1 MKERKIIFYLP
12 EPETEKHNL
21 KHNHPET
28 YSGNNEPLKLKESGK
43 ILKSLRLLMV
53 LPALAVFLWS
63 GSLFCYSQTGK
74 TGPASKVKLPPAKKF
89 VLEWLG
95 QKEQV
100 EFFGR
105 ISDRIW
111 SFAELGLQEYK
122 SAALLSE
129 TLEKEG
135 FKVERGLAG
144 LPTCFVATYGDG
156 KPVIGFL
163 GEYDALP
170 MLSQKGR
177 VPRKE
182 PLVEGAPGHG
192 CGHNTMGTAAVA
204 AAIATKKAMERF
216 GLKGTI
222 KVFGSPAEEILA
234 SRPYMVRAGLFE
246 GVDAVIDNH
255 SSSDFGT
262 AYGVSGNA
270 VISVIFTFKG
280 KTAHSA
286 GAPWEGRSALDA
298 VELMNVATN
307 YLREHLNPAHRLHYV
322 ILQGGE
328 APNVVPDRASVW
340 YYIRNTDEQLEQM
353 YERVVNCARAAAL
366 ATGTELA
373 EIKVLSATH
382 QFHGNKALA
391 ELIQKN
397 IELVGMPAW
406 EEEELAFARALQE
419 ELKSREKGLKTEVNK
434 LREPRDSFI
443 GGGSTDVG
451 EVTLVAPTAT
461 VRFPSNVPGAI
472 GHHWSTVASVYGSI
486 AWKGLNAGARAMALS
501 AIDLLTSPEE
511 LKKIRKEFE
520 EYIKTHPFK
529 SFLPEDARP
538 PLDLNKP
545 LMDKWR
551 ALLEQFEI
559 KD

>member
-1 MKERKIIFYLP
+1 MNLLTILNKPGNHSRRQ
-12 EPETEKHNL
+12 NL
-21 KHNHPET
+21 KANSFFSLLFILLFTFAGSHLLVGAENFLAQQKKP
-28 YSGNNEPLKLKESGK
+28 GPK
-43 ILKSLRLLMV
+43 ISRE
-53 LPALAVFLWS
+53 
-63 GSLFCYSQTGK
+63 K
-74 TGPASKVKLPPAKKF
+74 TF
-89 VLEWLG
+89 VLDWLG
-95 QKEQV
+95 RETQI

-111 SFAELGLQEYK
+111 SYAELGLQEYK
-122 SAALLSE
+122 SSDLLAE
-129 TLEKEG
+129 TLEKAG

-144 LPTCFVATYGDG
+144 LPTCFVATFGEG

-163 GEYDALP
+163 GEFDALP
-170 MLSQKGR
+170 GLSQKGR
-177 VPRKE
+177 VPKQD
-182 PLVEGAPGHG
+182 PLIEGAPGHG

-204 AAIATKKAMERF
+204 AAIATKEAMVKF

-234 SRPYMVRAGLFE
+234 SRPYMVRAGLFQ

-255 SSSDFGT
+255 SSSDFST

-270 VISVIFTFKG
+270 VISTIFTFKG

-286 GAPWEGRSALDA
+286 GAPWAGRSALDA
-298 VELMNVATN
+298 VELLNIAVN
-307 YLREHLNPAHRLHYV
+307 YLREHLNPAHRVHYV
-322 ILQGGE
+322 ILEGGG
-328 APNVVPDRASVW
+328 APNVVPEKASVW
-340 YYIRNTDEQLEQM
+340 YYVRNTDDQLEQM
-353 YERVVNCARAAAL
+353 FERVVNCAKAAAL

-373 EIKVLSATH
+373 EVRVLSATH

-406 EEEELAFARALQE
+406 DDEEENFALALQA
-419 ELKSREKGLKTEVNK
+419 ELKTEEKGLKKEVSK
-434 LREPRDSFI
+434 LREPREGFT

-461 VRFPSNVPGAI
+461 LRFPSSVPGAI
-472 GHHWSTVASVYGSI
+472 GHHWSNVASVYGSI
-486 AWKGLNAGARAMALS
+486 AWKGLNAGAKAMALT
-501 AIDLLTSPEE
+501 AVDLLNRPEE
-511 LKKIRKEFE
+511 LKKIQVEFE
-520 EYIKTHPFK
+520 QYLKRHPYK
-529 SFLPEDARP
+529 SFLPAEAQP

-551 ALLEQFEI
+551 SLLEEYEL